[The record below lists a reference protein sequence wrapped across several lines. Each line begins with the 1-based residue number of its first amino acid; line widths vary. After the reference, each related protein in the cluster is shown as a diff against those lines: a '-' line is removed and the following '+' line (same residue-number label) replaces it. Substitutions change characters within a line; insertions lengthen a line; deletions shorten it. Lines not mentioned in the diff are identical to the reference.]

1 MLNLLTDN
9 RTLSSGTP
17 WHLFCLSSLYFAQG
31 LPVGFLFLALNTYF
45 ASKGASITELAVFS
59 SLLLIP
65 WTIKIFLAPFVD
77 TFTIRKFGR
86 RRFWILSS
94 QLGMV
99 CALLPLTIIGS
110 ELSIYAIGL
119 IGMLVNLF
127 IAFQDLSTDALA
139 ADSLEEITLS
149 KANGLMWGSQ
159 IAGKGIG
166 MLLGTSL
173 YFSFGI
179 PFGISVLIALIML
192 LFLVPL
198 LSKELDFKVGHKL
211 VLNQKN
217 ILAPKNLL
225 KEVAKVF
232 SDNRAWW
239 AILFLIFINLGSGV
253 YEVIYNKFF
262 LEELNWTGEMIGK
275 LRPWGLL
282 SGGLMGLTAGILG
295 TYYQRHLL
303 LFFFIFTQI
312 LIYFFLGIFSDG
324 ISNSFAY
331 TIIIGIDMAG
341 AAISVCMF
349 AILMAFCFSQTSA
362 TNFGIFMGL
371 ANVSTLIGN
380 NLARYLVEAFS
391 YSGSFIFCSLS
402 LIPAALLTFK
412 LVKKNLIKTA

>member
-99 CALLPLTIIGS
+99 CVLLPLTIIGS

-179 PFGISVLIALIML
+179 PFGISILIALIML

-198 LSKELDFKVGHKL
+198 LSKELDFKIGYKL

-232 SDNRAWW
+232 SDNRVWW
-239 AILFLIFINLGSGV
+239 AILFLIF
-253 YEVIYNKFF
+253 
-262 LEELNWTGEMIGK
+262 
-275 LRPWGLL
+275 
-282 SGGLMGLTAGILG
+282 
-295 TYYQRHLL
+295 
-303 LFFFIFTQI
+303 
-312 LIYFFLGIFSDG
+312 
-324 ISNSFAY
+324 
-331 TIIIGIDMAG
+331 
-341 AAISVCMF
+341 
-349 AILMAFCFSQTSA
+349 
-362 TNFGIFMGL
+362 
-371 ANVSTLIGN
+371 
-380 NLARYLVEAFS
+380 
-391 YSGSFIFCSLS
+391 
-402 LIPAALLTFK
+402 
-412 LVKKNLIKTA
+412 

>member
-77 TFTIRKFGR
+77 TFTIRRFGR

-198 LSKELDFKVGHKL
+198 LSKELDFKIGYKL

-380 NLARYLVEAFS
+380 NLAPYLVEAFS

>member
-179 PFGISVLIALIML
+179 PFGISILIALIML

-303 LFFFIFTQI
+303 LFFFIFVQI

-371 ANVSTLIGN
+371 ANISTLIGN
-380 NLARYLVEAFS
+380 NLAPYLVEAFS
-391 YSGSFIFCSLS
+391 YSGSFVFCSIS

>member
-198 LSKELDFKVGHKL
+198 LSKELDFKIGYKL

-262 LEELNWTGEMIGK
+262 LEELNWTGQMIGK

-380 NLARYLVEAFS
+380 NLAPYLVEAFS

>member
-77 TFTIRKFGR
+77 TFTIRRFGR

-380 NLARYLVEAFS
+380 NLAPYLVEAFS

-412 LVKKNLIKTA
+412 LVKKNLIKTS

>member
-77 TFTIRKFGR
+77 TFTIRRFGR

-198 LSKELDFKVGHKL
+198 LSKELDFKIGYKL

-262 LEELNWTGEMIGK
+262 LEELNWAGEMIGN

-380 NLARYLVEAFS
+380 NLAPYLVEAFS

>member
-77 TFTIRKFGR
+77 TFTIRRFGR

-198 LSKELDFKVGHKL
+198 LSKELDFKIGYKL

-262 LEELNWTGEMIGK
+262 LEELNWTGQMIGK

-380 NLARYLVEAFS
+380 NLAPYLVEAFS

>member
-77 TFTIRKFGR
+77 TFTIRRFGR

-179 PFGISVLIALIML
+179 PFGISILIALIML

-253 YEVIYNKFF
+253 YEVIYNNFF

-303 LFFFIFTQI
+303 LFFFIFAQI

-380 NLARYLVEAFS
+380 NLAPYLVEAFS

>member
-99 CALLPLTIIGS
+99 CVLLPLTIIGS

-198 LSKELDFKVGHKL
+198 LSKELDFKIGYKL

-282 SGGLMGLTAGILG
+282 SGGLMGLTVGILG

-380 NLARYLVEAFS
+380 NLAPYLVEAFS